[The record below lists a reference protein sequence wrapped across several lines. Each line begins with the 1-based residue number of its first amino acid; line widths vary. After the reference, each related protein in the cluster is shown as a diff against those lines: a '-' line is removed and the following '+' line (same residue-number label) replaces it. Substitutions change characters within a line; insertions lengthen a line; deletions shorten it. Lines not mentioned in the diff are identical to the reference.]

1 MIGSLGMS
9 TRPLLGGLIYD
20 RYDSYAFM
28 YVASLGMGLAADLVL
43 LASQPFPSRR
53 PELAAA

>member
-1 MIGSLGMS
+1 MS

-28 YVASLGMGLAADLVL
+28 YVASLGMGLAADLGL
-43 LASQPFPSRR
+43 LASRPYPSRR